1 MSSPPANSLL
11 NLLNPYASVAQ
22 SSYPRD
28 RSQSRERS
36 RDPLDSPS
44 NELLREL
51 QSDTVRSPP
60 TSPTPTPRSPF
71 GRNPADDTSS
81 DDEPPPS
88 LLFQT
93 NAIKGKGRVTSPS
106 PGPWR
111 RRPSNSSSSTSRKSS
126 PERTKVVKVPLEDLK
141 RVESTASTATA
152 STESPS
158 TETPTPSTT
167 SDPPAPPKTPP
178 TPGPSR
184 RLKGRG
190 KHKYHA
196 VPSGEP
202 DRARPANP
210 RRAGLSDYNQAL
222 WAWANVVNLDAFLQE
237 VYEYYKN
244 KGYWC
249 IVLAQVLNL
258 ITIGFV
264 IGFFKFLTSCVDYGK
279 LLSFHSDFGEH
290 GRLND
295 VLVNQCMARGG
306 FFHWVFFISG
316 CAFFVLRL
324 LFFIRNIPRLNALW
338 RFYTHLLGVQDS
350 DIQTMPWPTIVHLV
364 NEVKKDNPV
373 TSLSNGGANALATM
387 VGRAEPK
394 AKLDAHDIA
403 NRVMRQENYLI
414 ALFNKDLLDLRV
426 RIPVPASMRKII
438 PPSFLS
444 GPPQATLPKTT
455 GTEEMQHLTFG
466 GNVLTL
472 ALEHNLRVS
481 LFSFVFGPTGEVR
494 KEVVHGK
501 GRRDLVTSLQRRF
514 VLAGL
519 LNLLFAPVIVLYILV
534 YSFFRYFEEYHKNP
548 SSMGGRQYTLYAQWK
563 FREFNELPHLFERR
577 LNQSYPIAK
586 EYIDQFPKERTALIM
601 RFVAFV
607 AGAFAAVLAVVSI
620 LDTDLALNFEITPHR
635 SIVFYLGIFG
645 IIMAVARGMIPED
658 TLVFDPEYLMREVV
672 RYTHYLPHEWEG
684 KLHSPAV
691 LVDFGQ
697 LFALKVMIF
706 VQEIVSVLLTPF
718 ILWFSLA
725 PSSGAIID
733 FFREFTVHVED
744 LGFVCSFAVFDF
756 HRPGNIG
763 PEAAAAAAAI
773 EEAPAAG
780 LGRRLSTRP
789 ATSAPP
795 PSSRNVNDYKM
806 EKSFLHF
813 KATNPDWQPSDPA
826 SSVFLDRLM
835 AADPHGGQPATR
847 AGGSMYHG
855 GRGLGL
861 GVHPSKI
868 LRSPPSRSPETRWHT
883 LPGVVQPPVPLATM
897 AESNEDD
904 GEAEAMGWNR
914 RVDVDDSVPEGD
926 RGLLR
931 GAGILLQQVMNR

>member
-1 MSSPPANSLL
+1 MPSPPANSLL

-28 RSQSRERS
+28 RSQSRDRVPL
-36 RDPLDSPS
+36 DPLDSPS
-44 NELLREL
+44 TELLREL
-51 QSDTVRSPP
+51 QSDTVTRSPP
-60 TSPTPTPRSPF
+60 TSPTPTPRDPF
-71 GRNPADDTSS
+71 GRNPAEDTSS
-81 DDEPPPS
+81 DDEPPRS
-88 LLFQT
+88 LLFQAS
-93 NAIKGKGRVTSPS
+93 AIKGKGRITSPS

-111 RRPSNSSSSTSRKSS
+111 RRPSPSSSSPSRRGS
-126 PERTKVVKVPLEDLK
+126 PERPKAPLQDLH
-141 RVESTASTATA
+141 RVESHASTATV
-152 STESPS
+152 STEP
-158 TETPTPSTT
+158 PTPSST
-167 SDPPAPPKTPP
+167 SDPAPPHPPTPP

-184 RLKGRG
+184 RAKGRG
-190 KHKYHA
+190 KHKYYS

-202 DRARPANP
+202 DRSRPSV
-210 RRAGLSDYNQAL
+210 RKAGLSEYNQAL

-258 ITIGFV
+258 ITIAFV
-264 IGFFKFLTSCVDYGK
+264 IGFFKFLTSCVDYGR

-295 VLVNQCMARGG
+295 VLVSRGG
-306 FFHWVFFISG
+306 FFNWVFFISG

-324 LFFIRNIPRLNALW
+324 MFFIRNIPRLNALW
-338 RFYTHLLGVQDS
+338 RFYTYLLGVEDS
-350 DIQTMPWPTIVHLV
+350 DIQTVPWPTIVRLI
-364 NEVKKDNPV
+364 NDVKKDNPV
-373 TSLSNGGANALATM
+373 TSLSNGGANALVTM
-387 VGRAEPK
+387 VGRGEPK

-426 RIPVPASMRKII
+426 RIPLPASVRKVL
-438 PPSFLS
+438 PPALLR
-444 GPPQATLPKTT
+444 GPPQATLPKTA
-455 GTEEMQHLTFG
+455 GMDEMQYLTFG

-472 ALEHNLRVS
+472 ALEHNLRVC
-481 LFSFVFGPTGEVR
+481 LFSFLFGPTGEVR

-501 GRRDLVTSLQRRF
+501 GRKDLVKILQRRF
-514 VLAGL
+514 ALAGV

-586 EYIDQFPKERTALIM
+586 EYIDQFPKERTALVM
-601 RFVAFV
+601 RFVAFI

-635 SIVFYLGIFG
+635 SVVFYLGIFG

-672 RYTHYLPHEWEG
+672 RYTHYLPLEWEG
-684 KLHSPAV
+684 KLHSPTV
-691 LVDFGQ
+691 LADFGQ

-763 PEAAAAAAAI
+763 PEAAAAAAAV
-773 EEAPAAG
+773 EETTPVG
-780 LGRRLSTRP
+780 MGRRLSARP
-789 ATSAPP
+789 ATAAPP
-795 PSSRNVNDYKM
+795 TAPPAPARNVNDNKM

-813 KATNPDWQPSDPA
+813 KATHPDWQPSDPS

-835 AADPHGGQPATR
+835 AAVPHSGQPAPR
-847 AGGSMYHG
+847 AGASMYHG

-861 GVHPSKI
+861 GVHPGKTI
-868 LRSPPSRSPETRWHT
+868 RSPPSTSPEMKWHS
-883 LPGVVQPPVPLATM
+883 LPGVVQPQGPLATM

-914 RVDVDDSVPEGD
+914 RVEIDDSVPEGE

>member
-190 KHKYHA
+190 GNTSTMPCRLA
-196 VPSGEP
+196 S
-202 DRARPANP
+202 
-210 RRAGLSDYNQAL
+210 LTAL